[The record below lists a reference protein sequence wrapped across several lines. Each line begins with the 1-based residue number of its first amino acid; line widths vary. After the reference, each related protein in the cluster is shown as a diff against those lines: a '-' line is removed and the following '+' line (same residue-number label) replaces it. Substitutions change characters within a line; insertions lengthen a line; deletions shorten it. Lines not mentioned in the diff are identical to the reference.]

1 MFQCPILTQRLPR
14 GTTID
19 PHGRS
24 QCGHRARKDGPYATR
39 ATLMIDTDAIK
50 RLELDEDRD
59 AYAAYIRE
67 VTDDGQAIVD
77 CLIRIM
83 EDDSVG
89 AKPHER
95 LEAQQLLDSIAFG
108 HVAVEQA
115 ATPAPAAD
123 PPPPPEPASP
133 DTPRLADPTRH
144 RHPAFVLSEETLF
157 RLPVLV
163 KQKTDMGK
171 KMADF
176 LNAAV
181 RGELSDFRPPPLDQ
195 GRQAPVRPRLLQGP
209 RPPPRATGTQGRGH
223 QGAHTDPHRRI
234 PGAEG
239 PRGRVGDSH
248 RPRRRCRRHS
258 ALLPHLLLG
267 RLRPRT
273 RLRASVPRRLAPP
286 RMPMRRGGRR
296 VLRAGPRTPP
306 PIPGPPSIA
315 PQPPRTLPNRRV
327 QPREEH
333 PLAPSQSNR
342 AFRKA
347 VHRPDRPQ
355 LVVGPSPPSFRVRAE
370 PRETYPLALS
380 QLKACPETA
389 EGGPHLLRPLA
400 PLRGDRGD
408 SRSLNSYGN
417 AARLDRLAR
426 LELACLAICGGT
438 GGGEPPM
445 PTFQVMDGHLGGRA

>member
-1 MFQCPILTQRLPR
+1 
-14 GTTID
+14 
-19 PHGRS
+19 
-24 QCGHRARKDGPYATR
+24 
-39 ATLMIDTDAIK
+39 MIDTDAIK

-59 AYAAYIRE
+59 AYAAYIRQ

-181 RGELSDFRPPPLDQ
+181 RGELSDFRPHHWIKAVKHLSARGYSKD
-195 GRQAPVRPRLLQGP
+195 RGP
-209 RPPPRATGTQGRGH
+209 RPELPGPKVEDIRELIQTLTAEYQEQRAREAASGTP
-223 QGAHTDPHRRI
+223 TDPDDDA
-234 PGAEG
+234 GATALYS
-239 PRGRVGDSH
+239 PTYSSDDSVLE
-248 RPRRRCRRHS
+248 PDYSPPCPDGS
-258 ALLPHLLLG
+258 HLLGCQCAEEDDEFYEPALEH
-267 RLRPRT
+267 LRQYQDH
-273 RLRASVPRRLAPP
+273 PP
-286 RMPMRRGGRR
+286 
-296 VLRAGPRTPP
+296 
-306 PIPGPPSIA
+306 
-315 PQPPRTLPNRRV
+315 
-327 QPREEH
+327 
-333 PLAPSQSNR
+333 
-342 AFRKA
+342 
-347 VHRPDRPQ
+347 
-355 LVVGPSPPSFRVRAE
+355 
-370 PRETYPLALS
+370 
-380 QLKACPETA
+380 
-389 EGGPHLLRPLA
+389 
-400 PLRGDRGD
+400 
-408 SRSLNSYGN
+408 
-417 AARLDRLAR
+417 
-426 LELACLAICGGT
+426 
-438 GGGEPPM
+438 
-445 PTFQVMDGHLGGRA
+445 